1 MNYSAFRTGPTFR
14 TISYSESS
22 TAVKYSA
29 TWGRSTS
36 PVYVGGKARV
46 GSVAGRSA
54 TLAFNGNRLA
64 WLSRTGPTYGSA
76 RVYIDGSLVKT
87 VNLNAATVT
96 DRKMVFVRS
105 WSAIGNHTIRIVV
118 VGTSGHPGVVL
129 DQIFVL
135 R

>member
-1 MNYSAFRTGPTFR
+1 M
-14 TISYSESS
+14 
-22 TAVKYSA
+22 KYSG
-29 TWGRSTS
+29 TWGLSTS
-36 PVYVGGKARV
+36 AVYVGGKARV

-105 WSAIGNHTIRIVV
+105 WSAVGNHDPDRGGRNVRSPGRRARPDLRPSLTRL
-118 VGTSGHPGVVL
+118 SHPPRG
-129 DQIFVL
+129 
-135 R
+135 

>member
-1 MNYSAFRTGPTFR
+1 MSQATSYEQLMLELVNRERAKTGAQP
-14 TISYSESS
+14 
-22 TAVKYSA
+22 
-29 TWGRSTS
+29 
-36 PVYVGGKARV
+36 
-46 GSVAGRSA
+46 
-54 TLAFNGNRLA
+54 LAFNGNRLA